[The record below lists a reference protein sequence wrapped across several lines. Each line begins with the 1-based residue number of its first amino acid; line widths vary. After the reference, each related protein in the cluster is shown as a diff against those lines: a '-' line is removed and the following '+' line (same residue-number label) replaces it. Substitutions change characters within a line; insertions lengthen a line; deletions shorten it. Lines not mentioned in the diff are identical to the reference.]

1 MSPNEDDAGGASPP
15 PPSAAADAAPVPA
28 AVPKPSTYVPMGALR
43 GGECADLLALVAAV
57 TRPLEDAVADFRAR
71 VAPERR
77 LRFGSAVSF
86 VLEVRAFSR
95 SPRPSPPPMPC
106 FRRCC
111 LEPRKLDCWVL
122 GFLILG
128 VLGPSKWA

>member
-1 MSPNEDDAGGASPP
+1 MSLNEDDAGDAGGASPP
-15 PPSAAADAAPVPA
+15 PPAAPIPAAA
-28 AVPKPSTYVPMGALR
+28 PKPSTYVPMGALR

-86 VLEVRAFSR
+86 VLEVSAFSR
-95 SPRPSPPPMPC
+95 SPRPSSPPMPS
-106 FRRCC
+106 FRRCPAWSHENWIVGC
-111 LEPRKLDCWVL
+111 S
-122 GFLILG
+122 GF
-128 VLGPSKWA
+128 